1 MPIQDWL
8 KDVEDRMNSLVQEN
22 KLIAEPANK
31 KPRTPKIK

>member
-8 KDVEDRMNSLVQEN
+8 KDVEDRMNNLVQKN
-22 KLIAEPANK
+22 KPVDEPENK